1 MYFWGLV
8 VLNKFNGN
16 YLMTL
21 KTLHLWLTSISIGI
35 LLGFFGATAAH
46 YFRAGIY
53 FIEQVSKNYFQNTT
67 NFIFLFCSLS
77 IAALI
82 ISSIKSKFKIDRWQG
97 PEDTIFA
104 AHRVDNELDVKIGMA
119 STLVAFVS
127 AAGGASVGQY
137 GPLVHFG
144 ATLGAFIKATL
155 KLRITTDIIIGG
167 GVAAAISAGFNA
179 PLAGIIFAHEAILR
193 HFSMKAITPIAL
205 ASGTAFAVHNY
216 LWEASTP
223 FLQSYSATEI
233 GPMILISIA
242 AGPFFGLIALLFMSS
257 ILMFSKLSGRIGL
270 TSFQSLLIAITG
282 LSIIGTFYPEVMG
295 LGTLTI
301 INLTTENAL
310 LIAALSIL
318 IAKIIA
324 TALSLGFGFFG
335 GVFSPALLVGAAAGS
350 VATAVV
356 NWTGLYSFQG
366 PELVICGMAAVA
378 GAVIGAPLSM
388 IIIVLELTG
397 SYGLALASTIGIV
410 TATMTSSQLFGNS
423 IFDRRLLNRGIDISQ
438 GRLGLRLMEESISSI
453 ISLTALNFKPDMK
466 VSLAKSEMVEHEST
480 EAYIVSEDGKYM
492 GKLNLRSLIFADPQN
507 TILEFIDADALNMK
521 SDASLQ
527 QAIESAANFIG
538 ETIPVIDRSTH
549 NFIGTVSEGDILKFY
564 LELQGQTIDLEK
576 K

>member
-1 MYFWGLV
+1 
-8 VLNKFNGN
+8 
-16 YLMTL
+16 
-21 KTLHLWLTSISIGI
+21 
-35 LLGFFGATAAH
+35 
-46 YFRAGIY
+46 
-53 FIEQVSKNYFQNTT
+53 
-67 NFIFLFCSLS
+67 
-77 IAALI
+77 
-82 ISSIKSKFKIDRWQG
+82 
-97 PEDTIFA
+97 
-104 AHRVDNELDVKIGMA
+104 
-119 STLVAFVS
+119 
-127 AAGGASVGQY
+127 
-137 GPLVHFG
+137 
-144 ATLGAFIKATL
+144 
-155 KLRITTDIIIGG
+155 
-167 GVAAAISAGFNA
+167 
-179 PLAGIIFAHEAILR
+179 
-193 HFSMKAITPIAL
+193 
-205 ASGTAFAVHNY
+205 
-216 LWEASTP
+216 
-223 FLQSYSATEI
+223 
-233 GPMILISIA
+233 
-242 AGPFFGLIALLFMSS
+242 
-257 ILMFSKLSGRIGL
+257 
-270 TSFQSLLIAITG
+270 
-282 LSIIGTFYPEVMG
+282 MG

-356 NWTGLYSFQG
+356 NWTGLYSLQG